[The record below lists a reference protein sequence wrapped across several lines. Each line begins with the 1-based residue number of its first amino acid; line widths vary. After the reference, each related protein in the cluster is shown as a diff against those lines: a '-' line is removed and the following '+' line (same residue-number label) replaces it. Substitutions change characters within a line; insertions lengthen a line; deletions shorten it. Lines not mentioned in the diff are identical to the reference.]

1 MKNWYKR
8 HDYFIVINLLTL
20 IISVLLFI
28 YFNKIEIIGAVLA
41 TGISIAMGVRQYQI
55 ENDRMMKDLFIEF
68 NARYDKINHS
78 LFKIEKECKSLKDLE
93 KYPKLENK
101 LNDFFN
107 LCAEEYYWYKK
118 GRIDEAIWFAWSD
131 GMNDWYNNVGAISEA
146 WDAEIK
152 KRGCKSYYI
161 KQKNDFFKNDL

>member
-68 NARYDKINHS
+68 NARYDKINDS
-78 LFKIEKECKSLKDLE
+78 LYKIAKECKTC
-93 KYPKLENK
+93 
-101 LNDFFN
+101 FV
-107 LCAEEYYWYKK
+107 
-118 GRIDEAIWFAWSD
+118 
-131 GMNDWYNNVGAISEA
+131 YN
-146 WDAEIK
+146 
-152 KRGCKSYYI
+152 
-161 KQKNDFFKNDL
+161 